1 MNTYMILF
9 NYTEQGIRTVRDGAS
24 RLDGLK
30 RRLQE
35 LGGTV
40 QSFYLT
46 MGPYDTVAVVT
57 VPDDATMA
65 RLALWLGAAGNVR
78 TLTMRAFGEEEYR
91 QIVTA
96 L

>member
-9 NYTEQGIRTVRDGAS
+9 NWTEQGIKAVKDGAG

-35 LGGTV
+35 LGGSV

-46 MGPYDTVAVVT
+46 MGPYDTVAVVAL
-57 VPDDATMA
+57 PDDATMA
-65 RLALWLGAAGNVR
+65 KLALSLGSAGNVK
-78 TLTMRAFGEEEYR
+78 TLTMRAFPEAEYR
-91 QIVTA
+91 QILA
-96 L
+96 GL